1 VEPLLPARKHFD
13 ETIRLNPDMAE
24 SERAKKY
31 IARID
36 AVLSSKQP

>member
-1 VEPLLPARKHFD
+1 VPARKHFAS
-13 ETIRLNPDMAE
+13 TMSLNAEMAE

-36 AVLSSKQP
+36 ALLAANQP